1 MLGKADVSFVIHMK
15 KANAFT
21 LIELLVVIAIIAI
34 LAAILFPVF
43 AQAKE
48 AAKRTACL
56 SNTKQTGLALVMYA
70 NDVDD
75 MVPTPYENFG
85 NLPFKLEDNWQEV
98 SPYIKSEN
106 LWFCPDDGTKNCDTD
121 EGLPNVT
128 GPGDP
133 CISFGS
139 NWGPMQSFT
148 KNTVEGGLYSTFEY
162 LPAGGPY
169 NTFACPGISMTSI
182 ANPAQMFSYGDSEDT
197 PWYTVCLGSILSR
210 TWLASELSNPGAGSN
225 LTSINQVR
233 HGGKFNFAYT
243 DGHSKVMQMA
253 GGIWTGGS
261 QWPAYGTQ
269 GNQGTLFPANSA
281 NYGNYCSDPTA
292 TINTDIGPMV
302 CGNIAA
308 LVASQTIRWT
318 N

>member
-1 MLGKADVSFVIHMK
+1 MK

-56 SNTKQTGLALVMYA
+56 SNTKQIGLSLVMYA

-75 MVPTPYENFG
+75 MVPTPYEQFS
-85 NLPFKLEDNWQEV
+85 PFALVDNWQLV

-148 KNTVEGGLYSTFEY
+148 NNTVEGGLYTTFTY
-162 LPAGGPY
+162 LPNAY
-169 NTFACPGISMTSI
+169 TCPGISMTSI
-182 ANPAQMFSYGDSEDT
+182 TNPAQMFAYGDSEDT

-210 TWLASELSNPGAGSN
+210 TWLASEASGSTGNGAN

-233 HGGKFNFAYT
+233 HAGKFNFAYT
-243 DGHSKVMQMA
+243 DGHSKLVQMA
-253 GGIWTGGS
+253 GGIWTGGT
-261 QWPAYGTQ
+261 QWPAYGSQ

-281 NYGNYCSDPTA
+281 NYGNYCSDPNA

-302 CGNIAA
+302 CQNIVA
-308 LVASQTIRWT
+308 LVASQTVRWT